1 VTPTRGTIAP
11 LLAVLVGAWALVGD
25 PFVHSPAWQ
34 IVVAGVFVAALA
46 LIGIQRSRTT
56 SGFVDPFAPLAFP
69 LIYVGFSFL
78 APLWLADV
86 LGQPLRG
93 LGRSIPIAPD
103 TVRLLIVGVV
113 GFAAGAMVRF
123 RSRERSGRRPVPPLS
138 PERVLILGRFLLLVP
153 LAISAE
159 RVAVGAIHHR
169 GLHQFATSPTGTLS
183 ALIDPT
189 EISALV
195 LILLAH
201 RLSKRDRLMAP
212 LDWVLVGALIL
223 VTGAHGSR
231 GNAIAVLLLLTLAHA
246 HRRRRM
252 LAVVVG
258 AIVIAVFG
266 VVVLQYRSA
275 EAGRTVTAGAAQILI
290 GDMTVAA
297 FSTGATAAVVPRSV
311 PYAHGATLGAALER
325 QLPSPI
331 ANRLF
336 GPPDD
341 TAARRFRQ
349 FVGFTNENSGIGY
362 SIPAEGYLNF
372 GRFGVF
378 GICLLLG
385 LAFAWAYARF
395 DFATPRTGALLYA
408 ILVAVLPFGLRSDS
422 LGLIKSILYTAIF
435 VQLALV
441 AARRP
446 RKTIAGLMAWLQ
458 PRPTSAVGSP
468 VVGSPAAQPLDA

>member
-1 VTPTRGTIAP
+1 V
-11 LLAVLVGAWALVGD
+11 
-25 PFVHSPAWQ
+25 
-34 IVVAGVFVAALA
+34 
-46 LIGIQRSRTT
+46 
-56 SGFVDPFAPLAFP
+56 
-69 LIYVGFSFL
+69 
-78 APLWLADV
+78 
-86 LGQPLRG
+86 
-93 LGRSIPIAPD
+93 
-103 TVRLLIVGVV
+103 
-113 GFAAGAMVRF
+113 
-123 RSRERSGRRPVPPLS
+123 
-138 PERVLILGRFLLLVP
+138 LLLVP

-159 RVAVGAIHHR
+159 RFAVGAVHSR

-201 RLSKRDRLMAP
+201 RLAGRDKLLAP
-212 LDWVLVGALIL
+212 LDWLLVGALIL

-231 GNAIAVLLLLTLAHA
+231 GNAIALLLVLTLAHA
-246 HRRRRM
+246 YRRRRVV
-252 LAVVVG
+252 AVVVG
-258 AIVIAVFG
+258 AAVIAVFG

-297 FSTGATAAVVPRSV
+297 FSTGATAAVVPRTV
-311 PYAHGATLGAALER
+311 PYARGATLGAALER

-331 ANRLF
+331 ANRIF

-349 FVGFTNENSGIGY
+349 LIGFTNQNSGIGY

-395 DFATPRTGALLYA
+395 DVTVARTGALLYA
-408 ILVAVLPFGLRSDS
+408 VLVAVLPFGLRSDS
-422 LGLIKSILYTAIF
+422 LGLVKSILYTAI
-435 VQLALV
+435 LIALV
-441 AARRP
+441 LAAARRP
-446 RKTIAGLMAWLQ
+446 RRTIAGLMAWLQ
-458 PRPTSAVGSP
+458 PAPPSAPAPAGSR
-468 VVGSPAAQPLDA
+468 ALEA

>member
-1 VTPTRGTIAP
+1 MRGSVAP
-11 LLAVLVGAWALVGD
+11 LVAVLAGVWALAGD
-25 PFVHSPAWQ
+25 PLVHSSAWQ
-34 IVVAGVFVAALA
+34 IAVAAVFVTALA
-46 LIGIQRSRTT
+46 LIGMQRSRAAH
-56 SGFVDPFAPLAFP
+56 GFIDPFHPLAFP

-86 LGQPLRG
+86 LGEPLRG

-103 TVRLLIVGVV
+103 TVRLLVIGVV

-123 RSRERSGRRPVPPLS
+123 RTPHRTAARPMPPIS
-138 PERVLILGRFLLLVP
+138 PQRVLVFGRWVLLIP

-159 RVAVGAIHHR
+159 RVAAGAIYHR

-189 EISALV
+189 EISALI

-201 RLSKRDRLMAP
+201 RLAKRDTLMAP
-212 LDWVLVGALIL
+212 LDWLMVGGLIV

-231 GNAIAVLLLLTLAHA
+231 GNAIALLLVLTLAHA

-275 EAGRTVTAGAAQILI
+275 QAGRTVTAGAAQILI

-311 PYAHGATLGAALER
+311 PYAHGATFGAAVER

-349 FVGFTNENSGIGY
+349 LVGFTNQNSGIGY

-378 GICLLLG
+378 GICLVLG

-395 DFATPRTGALLYA
+395 DFATARTRALLYA
-408 ILVAVLPFGLRSDS
+408 ILVAVLPFGLRSDT
-422 LGLIKSILYTAIF
+422 LGLIKSILYTAILI
-435 VQLALV
+435 QV
-441 AARRP
+441 AVVTARRP
-446 RKTIAGLMAWLQ
+446 RKTVAGLMAWLQ
-458 PRPTSAVGSP
+458 PRSAGGHAIAEHSA
-468 VVGSPAAQPLDA
+468 GAPLGA